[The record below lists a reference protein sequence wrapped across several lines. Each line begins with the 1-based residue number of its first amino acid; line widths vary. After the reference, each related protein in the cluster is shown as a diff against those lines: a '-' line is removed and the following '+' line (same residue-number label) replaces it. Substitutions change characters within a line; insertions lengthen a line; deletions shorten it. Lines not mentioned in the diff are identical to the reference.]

1 MFIEDE
7 NRFVTVSIVLFPIE
21 GESKNEIKKKKKK
34 DNIYIY
40 IDNGQ
45 TLVIQ
50 KIQKVQNSKNSQ
62 IEYKIIITKTGATEA
77 SYRSRSGTHRS

>member
-1 MFIEDE
+1 MKKPHWMFIEDE

-45 TLVIQ
+45 TLVI
-50 KIQKVQNSKNSQ
+50 
-62 IEYKIIITKTGATEA
+62 
-77 SYRSRSGTHRS
+77 

>member
-1 MFIEDE
+1 MKKPHWMFIEDE

-40 IDNGQ
+40 IYIDNGQ
-45 TLVIQ
+45 TLVI
-50 KIQKVQNSKNSQ
+50 
-62 IEYKIIITKTGATEA
+62 
-77 SYRSRSGTHRS
+77 

>member
-1 MFIEDE
+1 MKKPHWMFIEDE

-40 IDNGQ
+40 IYIYIYIDNGQ
-45 TLVIQ
+45 TLVI
-50 KIQKVQNSKNSQ
+50 
-62 IEYKIIITKTGATEA
+62 
-77 SYRSRSGTHRS
+77 